1 MNVFLRCAQTALPFV
16 AFGLFLTLQTACS
29 KSGRGTADVNAVEKA
44 SAGNAALKPLAANC
58 TASGKK
64 YVRDLFAT
72 PNGLDK
78 KRGITFSSRVDWEK
92 GAVLD
97 CGGLVAVSGRDVVF
111 ADVEL
116 RSENYETYDFGKADF
131 RKHNSM
137 MHGLLEQDQ
146 FTIFGMNIGE
156 GSEGALIER
165 LPTLLS
171 AYLEKAKAYN
181 KRCEKPGVEG
191 CNYGSASAGIQPAAE
206 LPCGGMERC
215 DHGPAYGGAQPNVNP
230 PLKEQEKPSASDNQ
244 GSDGL
249 W

>member
-16 AFGLFLTLQTACS
+16 AFGLFLTLQTACR
-29 KSGRGTADVNAVEKA
+29 KSGEGTADVNAVEKA
-44 SAGNAALKPLAANC
+44 SAGNAALKPSLPPTVLRAEKNMFVTFLRHP
-58 TASGKK
+58 TA
-64 YVRDLFAT
+64 
-72 PNGLDK
+72 LDK

-92 GAVLD
+92 GSVLD

-111 ADVEL
+111 AAVEL

-181 KRCEKPGVEG
+181 KEMRK
-191 CNYGSASAGIQPAAE
+191 A
-206 LPCGGMERC
+206 RR
-215 DHGPAYGGAQPNVNP
+215 
-230 PLKEQEKPSASDNQ
+230 
-244 GSDGL
+244 
-249 W
+249 